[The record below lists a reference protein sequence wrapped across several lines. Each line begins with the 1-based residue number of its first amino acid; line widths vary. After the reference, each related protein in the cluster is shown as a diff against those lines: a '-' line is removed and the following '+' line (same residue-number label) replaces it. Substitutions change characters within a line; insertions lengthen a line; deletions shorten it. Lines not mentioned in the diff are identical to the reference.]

1 MLKQKTY
8 GFRKAAKYINQT
20 GILEQ
25 TYTAKIMKQLRDDV
39 RLVTKIHRRRYTQEQ
54 LDIFVQEVK
63 PR

>member
-1 MLKQKTY
+1 MFNRKTY
-8 GFRKAAKYINQT
+8 SFRRAAKYINQI

-39 RLVTKIHRRRYTQEQ
+39 RLVPKIHRRRYTQEQ